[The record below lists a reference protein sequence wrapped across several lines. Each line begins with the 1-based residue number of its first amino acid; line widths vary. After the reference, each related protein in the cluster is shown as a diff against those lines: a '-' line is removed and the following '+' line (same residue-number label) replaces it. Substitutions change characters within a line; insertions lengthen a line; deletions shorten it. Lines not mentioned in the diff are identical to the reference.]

1 VKNPFKSVVISCVP
15 LLKAVL
21 CSDCECIS
29 ESRNEECGVCGG
41 RSLVHLG
48 RLLGSARENEA
59 EINCGRP
66 GSGGNAEL
74 TRLRSSWLGQL
85 PALRG

>member
-48 RLLGSARENEA
+48 RLLGSARESEG
-59 EINCGRP
+59 EINVADPVITQELQSLVNSALPPEPGRP
-66 GSGGNAEL
+66 
-74 TRLRSSWLGQL
+74 Q
-85 PALRG
+85 

>member
-1 VKNPFKSVVISCVP
+1 MKNPFKSVVISCVP

-59 EINCGRP
+59 EISVTDPVINQELRSLVNSALPPEPGRP
-66 GSGGNAEL
+66 
-74 TRLRSSWLGQL
+74 Q
-85 PALRG
+85 

>member
-1 VKNPFKSVVISCVP
+1 VKNPFKSAPISCVP

-41 RSLVHLG
+41 HSLVHLG
-48 RLLGSARENEA
+48 RLLGSARESEA
-59 EINCGRP
+59 EVDVCDPVIDR
-66 GSGGNAEL
+66 EL
-74 TRLRSSWLGQL
+74 KSLIDSAVTREPRCPQ
-85 PALRG
+85 